1 MTAWLMA
8 HGPIPSFQKYLLEP
22 ARLSSPGLVYGK
34 YAQEAVSLTE
44 EYRGVLRICPW
55 TNSVIWMDLEWS
67 GYISAQRDV
76 SLFFFRCSWV
86 SLIFSSWSKPS
97 EKESMVLSWKS
108 GMTSGWNG
116 AFLHCNRM
124 FNYKP
129 SILGYLRYLHL
140 WKPPNLLKHSTTR
153 RIWRGR
159 WDFCSVPLLGESRG
173 SEIRFQALQF
183 AASRFVMVCLGNYPK
198 VTSPFKFIYP
208 QYIHILSACSRKV
221 VRRATWLPRC
231 IRYPNPSANLPKS
244 GQHVAIPPRL

>member
-44 EYRGVLRICPW
+44 KYRGVLRICPW

-140 WKPPNLLKHSTTR
+140 WKPPPICWNIRPLYSKYLKRAVGLLQRTTS
-153 RIWRGR
+153 WRKQR
-159 WDFCSVPLLGESRG
+159 VRNS
-173 SEIRFQALQF
+173 
-183 AASRFVMVCLGNYPK
+183 ASRLC
-198 VTSPFKFIYP
+198 
-208 QYIHILSACSRKV
+208 
-221 VRRATWLPRC
+221 
-231 IRYPNPSANLPKS
+231 NLPLPDLS
-244 GQHVAIPPRL
+244 WFV

>member
-140 WKPPNLLKHSTTR
+140 WKPPPDLLKHSTALLEVSEEGGGTSAAYHFLKKAE
-153 RIWRGR
+153 GQK
-159 WDFCSVPLLGESRG
+159 FPLPGSAICHFQICHGLSR
-173 SEIRFQALQF
+173 Q
-183 AASRFVMVCLGNYPK
+183 
-198 VTSPFKFIYP
+198 
-208 QYIHILSACSRKV
+208 LS
-221 VRRATWLPRC
+221 
-231 IRYPNPSANLPKS
+231 
-244 GQHVAIPPRL
+244 

>member
-44 EYRGVLRICPW
+44 KYRGVLRICPW

-76 SLFFFRCSWV
+76 SLFFFS
-86 SLIFSSWSKPS
+86 
-97 EKESMVLSWKS
+97 VLLGVFDLLLMKQTLRE
-108 GMTSGWNG
+108 GIHGPQLTSGWNE

-173 SEIRFQALQF
+173 SEIPLPGSAICRFQICHGL
-183 AASRFVMVCLGNYPK
+183 SR
-198 VTSPFKFIYP
+198 
-208 QYIHILSACSRKV
+208 QLS
-221 VRRATWLPRC
+221 
-231 IRYPNPSANLPKS
+231 
-244 GQHVAIPPRL
+244 

>member
-34 YAQEAVSLTE
+34 YAQEAESLTE
-44 EYRGVLRICPW
+44 KYRGVLRICPW

-108 GMTSGWNG
+108 GMTSGWNE

-173 SEIRFQALQF
+173 SEIPLPGSAICRFQICHGL
-183 AASRFVMVCLGNYPK
+183 SR
-198 VTSPFKFIYP
+198 
-208 QYIHILSACSRKV
+208 QLS
-221 VRRATWLPRC
+221 
-231 IRYPNPSANLPKS
+231 
-244 GQHVAIPPRL
+244 

>member
-44 EYRGVLRICPW
+44 KYRGVLRICPW

-97 EKESMVLSWKS
+97 EKESMVLSWHLVEMRLS
-108 GMTSGWNG
+108 SIVIGCSIINHPFWGTSGTSIYGNPQICWNIRPLDVSEEG
-116 AFLHCNRM
+116 GGTSAAYHFLEKAEGQK
-124 FNYKP
+124 F
-129 SILGYLRYLHL
+129 
-140 WKPPNLLKHSTTR
+140 
-153 RIWRGR
+153 
-159 WDFCSVPLLGESRG
+159 PLPGSAICHFQICHGLSR
-173 SEIRFQALQF
+173 Q
-183 AASRFVMVCLGNYPK
+183 
-198 VTSPFKFIYP
+198 
-208 QYIHILSACSRKV
+208 LS
-221 VRRATWLPRC
+221 
-231 IRYPNPSANLPKS
+231 
-244 GQHVAIPPRL
+244 